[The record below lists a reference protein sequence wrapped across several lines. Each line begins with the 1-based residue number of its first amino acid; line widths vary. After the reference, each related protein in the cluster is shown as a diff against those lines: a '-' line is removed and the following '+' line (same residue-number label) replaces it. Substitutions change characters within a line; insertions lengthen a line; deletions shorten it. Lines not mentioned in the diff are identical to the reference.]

1 MTHVKDAIE
10 TGEQP
15 LGTWL
20 SVGHP
25 TIAEAVAQLDVDF
38 LLVDMEHTTI
48 DLGTVESMAR
58 GVDAAPSE
66 TETVVRVPWNNPVR
80 LKRVIDIGVA
90 GVMVPM
96 IETADEAR
104 QLVRSLQY
112 PPDGIRGV
120 AGSRATGYGKEFEEY
135 VATANGSILTI
146 AQIETQKGM
155 DNAAE
160 IAAVDGIDA
169 LFVGP
174 ADLSAALGLFGE
186 WESAEFATAMKTIID
201 AGHDADTPVGTLVTD
216 LETISTRVDQGY
228 DFLVAGKDVSLLM
241 DSVDEAIE
249 RYETARQ
256 DAVPAEDD

>member
-10 TGEQP
+10 TGERP

-20 SVGHP
+20 SIGHP

-48 DLGTVESMAR
+48 DLETVESIAR
-58 GVDAAPSE
+58 GVDAAPGE
-66 TETVVRVPWNNPVR
+66 TATVVRVPWNDPVR

-104 QLVRSLQY
+104 ELVRSLQY

-120 AGSRATGYGKEFEEY
+120 AGSRATRFGKRFEEY

-146 AQIETQKGM
+146 AQIETKDGM

-186 WESAEFATAMKTIID
+186 WDSEELATAMKTIID
-201 AGHDADTPVGTLVTD
+201 AGNGAGIPVGTLVTD
-216 LETISTRVDQGY
+216 LEKVGDRVEQGY

-241 DSVDEAIE
+241 ESVDDAIE
-249 RYETARQ
+249 RYETACQ
-256 DAVPAEDD
+256 DVFPAEDD